1 MFFAKKY
8 NQLKEAAEN
17 TTRQLQEDLQALEL
31 KLLDSRQLY
40 DGQAQIQASQLRGG
54 EMLEAIRQSL
64 AEQAEQLILE
74 RKDLKRQDSLFG
86 DARLAVERLQ
96 TRSARIS
103 EQAEL
108 GAHSAEA
115 LDRSAGGIQELVSDI
130 QRISDQT
137 NLLALN
143 AAIEAARA
151 GEAGRG
157 FAVVA
162 AEVRQLARR
171 AGSAST
177 QIEKL
182 VQGIVAHVTDIHE
195 SALQTRDSATE
206 VAASSLQIGEVVN
219 TMIDSS
225 TNLQKVIRHSTT
237 ESFLNTVK
245 LDHAVWKNQVY
256 RCIKDGDFAAHL
268 SCHADCR
275 LGKWYFEGYGARH
288 YAGLSSFQA
297 LDQPHRA
304 VHESGLRALQAG
316 SNGDIAGVAS
326 ALESMEQA
334 SQEVVWRID
343 ELMRDLD

>member
-115 LDRSAGGIQELVSDI
+115 LDRSAAGIQELVSDI

-151 GEAGRG
+151 GEAGR
-157 FAVVA
+157 
-162 AEVRQLARR
+162 ARR
-171 AGSAST
+171 SRS
-177 QIEKL
+177 
-182 VQGIVAHVTDIHE
+182 
-195 SALQTRDSATE
+195 
-206 VAASSLQIGEVVN
+206 
-219 TMIDSS
+219 
-225 TNLQKVIRHSTT
+225 
-237 ESFLNTVK
+237 
-245 LDHAVWKNQVY
+245 
-256 RCIKDGDFAAHL
+256 
-268 SCHADCR
+268 
-275 LGKWYFEGYGARH
+275 
-288 YAGLSSFQA
+288 
-297 LDQPHRA
+297 
-304 VHESGLRALQAG
+304 
-316 SNGDIAGVAS
+316 
-326 ALESMEQA
+326 
-334 SQEVVWRID
+334 
-343 ELMRDLD
+343 

>member
-31 KLLDSRQLY
+31 KLVDSHRQQ
-40 DGQAQIQASQLRGG
+40 DGQAQIQASQLRGA

-64 AEQAEQLILE
+64 AEQAEQLIRE
-74 RKDLKRQDSLFG
+74 RKDLKRHDSLFA
-86 DARLAVERLQ
+86 DARQAVERLQ
-96 TRSARIS
+96 SRSERIS
-103 EQAEL
+103 AQAER
-108 GAHSAEA
+108 GAQSAEV
-115 LDRSAGGIQELVSDI
+115 LERSAGGIQELVSDI
-130 QRISDQT
+130 QTISDQT

-151 GEAGRG
+151 GDAGRG

-171 AGSAST
+171 AGAAST

-182 VQGIVAHVTDIHE
+182 VHSIVEHVSGIHE

-225 TNLQKVIRHSTT
+225 AHLQKVIRHSTT
-237 ESFLNTVK
+237 ASFLNTVK

-256 RCIKDGDFAAHL
+256 RSIQDSDFDKHL
-268 SCHADCR
+268 TCHTDCR
-275 LGKWYFEGYGARH
+275 LGKWYFEGYGASH
-288 YAGLSSFQA
+288 YAALSSFQA
-297 LDQPHRA
+297 LDRPHRE
-304 VHESGLRALQAG
+304 VHENGARALQAG
-316 SNGDIAGVAS
+316 RDGDIAALAA
-326 ALESMEQA
+326 ALESMEKA

-343 ELMRDLD
+343 ELMSDVE